1 MTNTRIEVD
10 RFDRTGDLSLWKVRM
25 IDHFGVIG
33 LKEILTD
40 EKLLKDSPSEQEEL
54 EAAMKDPQKGL
65 AGVLDAGPS
74 IDPVK
79 LEKSEKTKDR
89 IVLNV
94 GNQVLRKIKHCETPA
109 AMWSTLDM
117 LYMDSSLPNR
127 IYLQLSS
134 ILSK

>member
-1 MTNTRIEVD
+1 MY
-10 RFDRTGDLSLWKVRM
+10 LKV
-25 IDHFGVIG
+25 
-33 LKEILTD
+33 ILTND
-40 EKLLKDSPSEQEEL
+40 KLLKDSPSERKEL

-65 AGVLDAGPS
+65 AGISDVGPS

-79 LEKSEKTKDR
+79 FEKSEKAKDLT
-89 IVLNV
+89 VLNV